1 MLFDFSL
8 KDDVAPDLVRLAVYD
23 RNKSVYEG
31 SPLFYSLKKTDSGY
45 IIPKIPII
53 KTASSRVSFA
63 IQTYDRLSGSTN
75 PNGIYAATLY
85 SDGEP
90 QLRFVL
96 DSIDYRETV
105 YMNAHVDYKLRYNG
119 GAFVQ
124 HLSKLPGNHGS
135 MYRKIKSDGVVEL
148 TDTTPRLISIIV
160 EDASGNSSKLSFT
173 IQRDD
178 SLNIIYGHTPG
189 VTRFSPGMVN
199 VLSKPGFEFY
209 LSQNSLYD
217 TVSPV
222 YFVTATASPYAF
234 TDQHRAGDPSV
245 PLHDDALVRIKLNKP
260 VPAEWQDKL
269 LIQRTDNKGGNV
281 RKAIWQEQWV
291 SARFGSFGTYQVV
304 ADVLPPSIND
314 LGKGDTINLSA
325 AKQIVFTPTD
335 NFGIKS
341 FRAELNGRWLRFTND
356 KSRNW
361 IYKFDDRCP
370 YGVHHLKVTVEDLA
384 GNSTQK
390 EWWFKREPYT
400 PPPKKKKVTKASSK
414 KSAPAKKQ
422 PGRKN

>member
-1 MLFDFSL
+1 
-8 KDDVAPDLVRLAVYD
+8 V
-23 RNKSVYEG
+23 
-31 SPLFYSLKKTDSGY
+31 
-45 IIPKIPII
+45 
-53 KTASSRVSFA
+53 
-63 IQTYDRLSGSTN
+63 
-75 PNGIYAATLY
+75 
-85 SDGEP
+85 
-90 QLRFVL
+90 
-96 DSIDYRETV
+96 
-105 YMNAHVDYKLRYNG
+105 
-119 GAFVQ
+119 
-124 HLSKLPGNHGS
+124 
-135 MYRKIKSDGVVEL
+135 
-148 TDTTPRLISIIV
+148 V

-178 SLNIIYGHTPG
+178 SMSIIYGHTSG
-189 VTRFSPGMVN
+189 ATRFSPGMVN

-209 LSQNSLYD
+209 LSENSLYD

-222 YFVTATASPYAF
+222 YFVTAAASPYAF
-234 TDQHRAGDPSV
+234 TDQHHAGDPSV
-245 PLHDDALVRIKLNKP
+245 PLHDDALVRIKLKKP

-269 LIQRTDNKGGNV
+269 LIQRTDNKGSNF
-281 RKAIWQEQWV
+281 RKAVWQEQWV

-400 PPPKKKKVTKASSK
+400 PPPPKKKPVTKASSK
-414 KSAPAKKQ
+414 KTAPAKKQ
-422 PGRKN
+422 PGRKK